1 MLKKTLLIVL
11 FIPLFFNSL
20 YSAESSRTTSKRQ
33 PSPQAT
39 EVFVVGG
46 IHQSHERAKL
56 YTYQRMGQLVSELR
70 PELLCVE
77 VEQRYIDD
85 GSDRGMPYDFQKFMV
100 PLARKEGIPVVGI
113 DWWDEKRGDTWKQ
126 LQKEAFADPTIAPET
141 ALLGG
146 LFRLLNGYFQ
156 ERDFAEIN
164 SPEITALWEA
174 QNEMKYKVFRQH
186 PKYKAIDEF
195 EKDRNNHMVENIL
208 QAIRLHPGKRVLVAV
223 GIDHKY
229 YIERELRRRGIRTLQ
244 VDEVIATR

>member
-11 FIPLFFNSL
+11 FIPLFFASL
-20 YSAESSRTTSKRQ
+20 NATESSRTTSKRQ
-33 PSPQAT
+33 PSPKET

-56 YTYQRMGQLVSELR
+56 YTYQRMGQLVTELS

-100 PLARKEGIPVVGI
+100 PLARKAGIPVVGI
-113 DWWDEKRGDTWKQ
+113 DWWDEKRGDIWKQ
-126 LQKEAFADPTIAPET
+126 LQKEAFADNAIAPET
-141 ALLGG
+141 ALLDG

-195 EKDRNNHMVENIL
+195 EKERNDHMVENVL
-208 QAIRLHPGKRVLVAV
+208 QAIRRHPGKRILIAV

-244 VDEVIATR
+244 VNEVITKR